1 MKRRRASRSG
11 DGDSRYR
18 QLSAVIPTDAAAWAE
33 SIVRARGALG
43 ALAQPLG
50 DGRTSL
56 TAVFDAAAADD
67 ALVDRVRRDFSRSGI
82 RVAGSVRLM
91 DAADGGDWAEAWPEY
106 LFPIAI
112 GRRLLITPP
121 WIAEFETD
129 RTVVVIEPGGFG
141 TGHHPTTVGCLEA
154 LERLIGRRPPRRMI
168 DLGTGSG
175 ILAIA
180 AARLGV
186 GGVVAVDEDA
196 AAISCATA
204 NAAANGVADRVRLVA
219 ADAAAVAIDAAPLV
233 TANLLAPIHL
243 RLAVRYAGLVTR
255 AGSLV
260 VGGIEEARAAEVRS
274 ALGRSG
280 FALASQ
286 RTSEDWT
293 TLVFRRTPQ

>member
-1 MKRRRASRSG
+1 MTRRRASRPG
-11 DGDSRYR
+11 DGDARYR
-18 QLSAVIPTDAAAWAE
+18 QLSAVIPTDAAAAAE

-56 TAVFDAAAADD
+56 TALFDAAADD
-67 ALVDRVRRDFSRSGI
+67 DELVDRVRRDFSRSRI
-82 RVAGSVRLM
+82 RLAGSVRLM
-91 DAADGGDWAEAWPEY
+91 DVGGGDWAEAWPEY

-121 WIAEFETD
+121 WVTELETD

-154 LERLIGRRPPRRMI
+154 LERLIGRRPPGRMI

-186 GGVVAVDEDA
+186 SGVVAVDEDA

-219 ADAAAVAIDAAPLV
+219 ADAAAVAVDPAPLV
-233 TANLLAPIHL
+233 TANLLSPIHL
-243 RLAVRYAGLVTR
+243 RLAVRYAGIVTR

-260 VGGIEEARAAEVRS
+260 LGGIEEARAAEVRS

-286 RTSEDWT
+286 RTAEAWT

>member
-1 MKRRRASRSG
+1 MTRRRASRPG
-11 DGDSRYR
+11 DGDGRYR
-18 QLSAVIPTDAAAWAE
+18 QLSAVIPTDAATSAE

-56 TAVFDAAAADD
+56 TALFAAAAADD
-67 ALVDRVRRDFSRSGI
+67 ELVDRVRRDFSRSGI
-82 RVAGSVRLM
+82 RLAGSVRLM
-91 DAADGGDWAEAWPEY
+91 DVGGGDWAEAWPEY

-121 WIAEFETD
+121 WITELETD

-154 LERLIGRRPPRRMI
+154 LERLIGRRPPGRMI

-186 GGVVAVDEDA
+186 RGVVAVDEDD

-219 ADAAAVAIDAAPLV
+219 ADAAAVTVDPAPLV
-233 TANLLAPIHL
+233 TANLLSPIHL
-243 RLAVRYAGLVTR
+243 RLAVRYAGIVTR

-260 VGGIEEARAAEVRS
+260 LGGIEEARAAEVRS

-280 FALASQ
+280 FALAGQ